1 MLIVFDWNTHSSDL
15 DLHRGRTL
23 KHAKSFVNRFSV
35 WSFSNNSA
43 FFPEIVWEL
52 ICSFWRPLANT
63 CIKYCRSV
71 FVKENCMLVHI
82 FADIVWVS
90 LWIGNWL
97 AFFSHQNLFGMAIGT
112 ETIWI
117 PLGYNI
123 ESLSHCPSE
132 KVKLASRMAKVSTFL
147 RVGFYS
153 CGKRLLKRIGYE
165 SFTSLIKRGRFQL
178 ETWWVI
184 SATSTRWTIKDILF
198 PSHKNI
204 TQVISCRLE
213 TGPATHPYHR
223 LETLGRLS
231 QSDNCQN
238 FLPKPL
244 NGLQLP
250 HNFECLSEDIP
261 EEDLSR

>member
-1 MLIVFDWNTHSSDL
+1 
-15 DLHRGRTL
+15 
-23 KHAKSFVNRFSV
+23 
-35 WSFSNNSA
+35 
-43 FFPEIVWEL
+43 
-52 ICSFWRPLANT
+52 
-63 CIKYCRSV
+63 
-71 FVKENCMLVHI
+71 MLVHI

-123 ESLSHCPSE
+123 ESLSHCPSD
-132 KVKLASRMAKVSTFL
+132 KAKLASRMAKISTFL

-165 SFTSLIKRGRFQL
+165 SFTPLIKRGRFQL

-213 TGPATHPYHR
+213 TGPATHPYLR

-231 QSDNCQN
+231 QSDNFCQSALTVSSCHTILNAYLKIFRKKISPDKWN
-238 FLPKPL
+238 FPL
-244 NGLQLP
+244 SRHWNNLYFIIIYNLTFV
-250 HNFECLSEDIP
+250 HRSSDDIP
-261 EEDLSR
+261 LLRLPTTFSNKRPNVLRASYWYPVGPKFFASDSFPADRNEISSG